1 MPEVLFKKDFQEIK
15 ICVMGLGYVGLPTA
29 LHFANSGLKVIAF
42 DIDKKKIEGLKEGKL
57 SFLDVGLELN
67 FQQATKTKNV
77 KYTYIPKDIKEADFV
92 LIIVPT
98 PVDSKKIPDL
108 SYVSNAA
115 RLIGK
120 NLKRNAIIVLE
131 STVYPGTTEELVG
144 PIIERESGKK
154 QSEEFFLAY
163 VPERYNPGDEENTLV
178 RVNRIVGAENS
189 EIAQKVA
196 DLYKRIVESEVFIV
210 QNIKTAETAKVIEN
224 TQRDLNIALMNEIAL
239 ICEKL
244 GIDVIDVINAAKTK
258 WNFVPY
264 YPGAGVGGHCLP
276 HDPFYL
282 TMKAQ
287 ELGYFPQIIL
297 AGRRLNDS
305 MPYHMV
311 YLIQDTLNEMKKP
324 LKDCKIL
331 VLGASYK
338 EETGDLRS
346 SPSEI
351 VVKEL
356 VDKGSQITI
365 IDPYIDKDILWG
377 VKLFREI
384 TSQIIENIDC
394 IVLMTNHRYFSESL
408 LLNIREQMQKNR
420 VAFIDG
426 RRKINP
432 DKINEK
438 YIYRGIGDGLRKP
451 EF

>member
-1 MPEVLFKKDFQEIK
+1 MRYNNVKEMKV
-15 ICVMGLGYVGLPTA
+15 CVMGLGYVGLPTA

-42 DIDKKKIEGLKEGKL
+42 DIDKNKIDVLKEGKL
-57 SFLDVGLELN
+57 PFLDFGLEMN
-67 FQQATKTKNV
+67 FKQASKTKNIE
-77 KYTYIPKDIKEADFV
+77 YSYDPEDIKEADFI

-98 PVDSKKIPDL
+98 PVNNKKTPDL
-108 SYVSNAA
+108 SYVKNAA
-115 RLIGK
+115 CLVGR
-120 NLKRNAIIVLE
+120 NLKENAIIILE
-131 STVYPGTTEELVG
+131 STVYPGATEEVVG
-144 PIIERESGKK
+144 PTIEKESGKK

-163 VPERYNPGDEENTLV
+163 VPERYNPGDENNTLV

-196 DLYKRIVESEVFIV
+196 NLYRIISKAEVSIV
-210 QNIKTAETAKVIEN
+210 RNIKTAEAAKVIEN

-244 GIDVIDVINAAKTK
+244 GIDVMDVIDAAKTK

-264 YPGAGVGGHCLP
+264 YPGGGVGGHCLP
-276 HDPFYL
+276 HDPYYL

-287 ELGYFPQIIL
+287 ELGYFPQVIL

-305 MPYHMV
+305 MPYHIV
-311 YLIQDTLNEMKKP
+311 YLVQDILNEMKRP
-324 LKDCKIL
+324 LKESKIL

-338 EETGDLRS
+338 EETSDLRS
-346 SPSEI
+346 SPSEV

-356 VDKGSQITI
+356 VNKGSHVTI
-365 IDPYIDKDILWG
+365 IDPYIDKDKLWG
-377 VKLFREI
+377 VNTFQEI
-384 TSQIIENIDC
+384 KSQTIASIDC
-394 IVLMTNHRYFSESL
+394 IVLMTAHKYFSESL
-408 LLNIREQMQKNR
+408 LLNIREQMQKER

-432 DKINEK
+432 NKIKEK
-438 YIYRGIGDGLRKP
+438 YIYRGIGDGLRKL